1 MLLWTIQPL
10 EVLEI
15 LDTKGVFTCDETSKS
30 FNNDLKDSYDWLVK
44 KMDEKGIVHP
54 KELHYPIWAW
64 HTMDWKHEKLDLTKD
79 WYDEEG
85 AKRVCL
91 EIEIPDNEVLLSDFN
106 LWHFVL
112 NKSWIDDSTNEVE
125 YDKMHEEFDKLDR
138 KTKNELTVKSW
149 EKIFNVK
156 PFIIDN
162 WIENGRF
169 VQAVFWTLK
178 KEQVKDVRFF
188 TCK

>member
-1 MLLWTIQPL
+1 M
-10 EVLEI
+10 
-15 LDTKGVFTCDETSKS
+15 
-30 FNNDLKDSYDWLVK
+30 
-44 KMDEKGIVHP
+44 
-54 KELHYPIWAW
+54 
-64 HTMDWKHEKLDLTKD
+64 
-79 WYDEEG
+79 
-85 AKRVCL
+85 
-91 EIEIPDNEVLLSDFN
+91 SDFN

-112 NKSWIDDSTNEVE
+112 NNSWIDDSTNEVE

-156 PFIIDN
+156 PFTIDN

-169 VQAVFWTLK
+169 IQAVFWTLK